1 MHFSKWSIRQLAS
14 LEDLPRRETAEPG
27 LQTTLTDLADN
38 SYPIHANIYQYGREE
53 AVDDE

>member
-1 MHFSKWSIRQLAS
+1 MVYQAS

-38 SYPIHANIYQYGREE
+38 SYPIHADINQYGREE
-53 AVDDE
+53 AVDEE